1 MDSTQTPL
9 RRPPAT
15 RYQGSKFKLLPELS
29 CQFEKL
35 EFTTALDAFAGTGSV
50 AYLLKSLGKQV
61 TANDYLYSNQL
72 SLRALIENQ
81 ETVLTDN
88 TIDAI
93 LKPQPGRDYDDL
105 IQRTFAGI
113 YFTDE
118 ENRWLDVVAQ
128 NLPHIPEGNERAL
141 AYYALFQAAIAKRPY
156 NLFHRRNLYMRTAQ
170 VQRSFGNKATWDTP
184 FEDHFRRH
192 AAAANAT
199 IFDSGVACRATCED
213 VLDVNTQF
221 DLVYIDSP
229 YINGRGTGVDY
240 RDFYHF
246 LEGLVD
252 YKNWGPQI
260 DHTRKHRPLTRARS
274 PWTDPRQIHTAFDNL
289 FARFAESI
297 MVVSYRSDGIPSID
311 ELTTLLQRHKSRVQQ
326 IPLGR
331 YQYALSKNNRSQ
343 EVLLIGR

>member
-29 CQFEKL
+29 RHFEKL

-61 TANDYLYSNQL
+61 TGNDYLRSNQL

-81 ETVLTDN
+81 GTVLTDK

-93 LKPQPGRDYDDL
+93 LQPQPGRDYDDL

-118 ENRWLDVVAQ
+118 ENGWLDIVAQ
-128 NLPHIPEGNERAL
+128 NLPHIADGNERAL

-213 VLDVNTQF
+213 VLEVNSKF

-252 YKNWGPQI
+252 YKNWESQI

-297 MVVSYRSDGIPSID
+297 LVVSYRSDGIPSID